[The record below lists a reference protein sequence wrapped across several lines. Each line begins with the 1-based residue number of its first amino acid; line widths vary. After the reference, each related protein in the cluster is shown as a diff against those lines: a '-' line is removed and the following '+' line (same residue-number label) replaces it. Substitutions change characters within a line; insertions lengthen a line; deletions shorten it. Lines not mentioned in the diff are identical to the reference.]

1 MKYNPINH
9 PNVGATLACT
19 RMGAVAHDAIP
30 HIVAQ
35 NDAMDVGAGLA
46 PAQNTAAHNNTAGVK
61 LAMENRAGACSRL
74 KYGGAQ

>member
-9 PNVGATLACT
+9 PNVGATLA
-19 RMGAVAHDAIP
+19 VAQKTVA

-46 PAQNTAAHNNTAGVK
+46 PALNTDVHNNTAGAK
-61 LAMENRAGACSRL
+61 LLVANRAVDDTTVANRAGASP
-74 KYGGAQ
+74 